1 MPDSGSSM
9 GGGQGVATAAA
20 GRHADGDRAGRC
32 GSRNSGIIRNVAQPR
47 WKHLALEYEEA
58 TLVAIDHGDNN
69 SQILACLRWS
79 EGNDA

>member
-1 MPDSGSSM
+1 M

-20 GRHADGDRAGRC
+20 GRHADSDRAGRRGC
-32 GSRNSGIIRNVAQPR
+32 RNSGIVMNVAQPR

-58 TLVAIDHGDNN
+58 TLDASDLGDNN
-69 SQILACLRWS
+69 LQILACLRWS